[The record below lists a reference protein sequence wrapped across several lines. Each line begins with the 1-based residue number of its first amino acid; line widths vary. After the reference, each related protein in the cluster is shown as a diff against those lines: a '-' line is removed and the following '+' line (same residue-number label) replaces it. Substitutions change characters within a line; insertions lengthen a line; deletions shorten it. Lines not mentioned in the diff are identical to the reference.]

1 LFTPT
6 ELRKLEQGKTLRSG
20 NGFCARSNATGSISF
35 LVMRKVKGNPVPK
48 SYKVGQAFKDD
59 PNLNKAI
66 LNAQAKATQYA
77 TLMSEGIDPREEE
90 KLVAEDL
97 VKKQRT
103 LGELLTIYEHSR
115 HSFKVGNAHGTMLDR
130 RNTLENVYG
139 DWFNKPINSITK
151 EGLLNRY
158 YEWSSGQN
166 PKTSQAKKSVRY
178 LRSLFNHAINILDL
192 LDKNPCDVFKGQISM
207 KSNTD
212 KSQYLL
218 PSETINML
226 RNINALINT
235 YGKDT
240 EGLLEELKLDVRA
253 ISKYELQTY
262 NAIKLMLYSG
272 LRLNEV
278 LQLRWKDIHIDGTE
292 LNPNPFFQVVIEN
305 RKQKTPF
312 GVPIIKEMKEVF
324 SHQKMIQSVLEVGA
338 IEDDKY
344 LTNINVKYKKLFRH
358 SEFVFPSNKSN
369 SNMKKVNIG
378 FGYLNQLM
386 PDLISASK
394 IGANQLRHTFATL
407 AHSVGYP
414 MSEIHSMTGHGI
426 VGSSNLATEVYVG
439 VIADD
444 NRSRFER
451 VAKAINGTMIK
462 DNEVREIID
471 NVGQQIANDPKVLE
485 DKLAKGLLTEK
496 EKVKYNADAIAF
508 EKSIIVEEKKL
519 QDLIN
524 DNPQLPSEVLKAR
537 HIHIRHMKN
546 HLKKIKE

>member
-1 LFTPT
+1 MFTVT
-6 ELRKLEQGKTLRSG
+6 ELRKLEQGRTLRAP
-20 NGFCARSNATGSISF
+20 NGFCARAYASGAVSF
-35 LVMRKVKGNPVPK
+35 LVMRKVKGDPVPK
-48 SYKVGQAFKDD
+48 SYKVGSAFKDD
-59 PNLNKAI
+59 VNLNRAI

-77 TLMSEGIDPREEE
+77 TLMSEGIDPRVQE
-90 KLVAEDL
+90 KVVAVEKI
-97 VKKQRT
+97 KKQRT
-103 LGELLTIYEHSR
+103 LGELLSIYEHSR
-115 HSFKVGNAHGTMLDR
+115 HSFNVGNAHETMLDR

-151 EGLLNRY
+151 EELLDRF
-158 YEWSSGQN
+158 YEWSSGQT
-166 PKTSQAKKSVRY
+166 PKISQAKKGVRY
-178 LRSLFNHAINILDL
+178 LRSLFNHAINILDIV
-192 LDKNPCDVFKGQISM
+192 DKNPCDVFKGQISM

-235 YGKDT
+235 YGKNT
-240 EGLLEELKLDVRA
+240 ESLLEDLKLDMKA

-278 LQLRWKDIHIDGTE
+278 LKLKWKDIHTEGTE

-324 SHQKMIQSVLEVGA
+324 SHQKMIQSLLEIDV
-338 IEDDKY
+338 
-344 LTNINVKYKKLFRH
+344 R
-358 SEFVFPSNKSN
+358 SEKIKSIQSEYVFPSSKTNT
-369 SNMKKVNIG
+369 NMKKVNVG

-386 PDLISASK
+386 PVLISASK

-414 MSEIHSMTGHGI
+414 MSDIHSMTGHGI

-462 DNEVREIID
+462 DNQVREITD
-471 NVGQQIANDPKVLE
+471 NVGEEIANDPKVLQ

-496 EKVKYNADAIAF
+496 EKVKYNTDTKTLLKTI
-508 EKSIIVEEKKL
+508 EVEEKKL
-519 QDLIN
+519 EDFIN
-524 DNPQLPSEVLKAR
+524 DNPQLPTEMLKAR
-537 HIHIRHMKN
+537 QTHIEDMKEVYER
-546 HLKKIKE
+546 LIK

>member
-1 LFTPT
+1 MFTPT
-6 ELRKLEQGKTLRSG
+6 ELRKLELGKTLRSG
-20 NGFCARSNATGSISF
+20 NGFCARSNASGSISF
-35 LVMRKVKGNPVPK
+35 LVMRKVKGDPVPK

-103 LGELLTIYEHSR
+103 LGELLILYEHSR
-115 HSFKVGNAHGTMLDR
+115 HSFNVGNAHETMLDR

-139 DWFNKPINSITK
+139 DWFKKPINSITK

-166 PKTSQAKKSVRY
+166 PKTAQAKKSVRY
-178 LRSLFNHAINILDL
+178 LRSLFNHAINILDI

-218 PSETINML
+218 PSETISML

-240 EGLLEELKLDVRA
+240 NGLLEELKLDKRA

-278 LQLRWKDIHIDGTE
+278 LKLRWKDIHIDGTE

-312 GVPIIKEMKEVF
+312 GVPIIKEMNEVF
-324 SHQKMIQSVLEVGA
+324 SHQKMIQSVVRG
-338 IEDDKY
+338 
-344 LTNINVKYKKLFRH
+344 
-358 SEFVFPSNKSN
+358 SEFLNEREKPKYVFPSNKSN
-369 SNMKKVNIG
+369 SNMTKVNIG

-426 VGSSNLATEVYVG
+426 VGGSNLATEVYVG

-451 VAKAINGTMIK
+451 VAKAINGTIIK
-462 DNEVREIID
+462 DNQVRVIRD
-471 NVGQQIANDPKVLE
+471 SVGEEIANDPKVLE

-496 EKVKYNADAIAF
+496 EKVKYNTDAINLRKAI
-508 EKSIIVEEKKL
+508 EIREEHLVNLKK
-519 QDLIN
+519 N
-524 DNPQLPSEVLKAR
+524 KPSHV
-537 HIHIRHMKN
+537 
-546 HLKKIKE
+546 KKIKGAELYLEDMKLHLKRLEK